1 MVIAFERW
9 LVAAHKGGNFRGSR
23 YSAVTSTR
31 RAQGGRQL
39 FAQARYVTGGAPNRV
54 SRLADGRTA
63 PFPQAE
69 PEEIGICNIRTWRT
83 YRLRLRPEQGL
94 FAEGAVFESSRGPV
108 HFDVRRVLTGTLEG
122 DESAVVRGVATA
134 DGLFDGHVWTP
145 ADGDDVLYIEPA
157 SRYLQPAAAASAE
170 ASQTSTPHHSVAHR
184 GSAVRGVRTP
194 QPCASHLL
202 HQRRL
207 QVGRTPFKT
216 TGGIGRGERANT
228 VHEENDV
235 GSGSATQ
242 RGPGSSTGTSGPHPQ
257 PARVP
262 PPAAAY
268 DAGSKAGERLSP
280 STLQEANATGA
291 DSAAGSSERPRRRRR
306 RWLPDLELDLTPTVP
321 EDRDSR
327 PARRR
332 IVTSASA
339 AASTAVDPR
348 KTTCMLYLQADH
360 LFFQKY
366 GTEEACI
373 EVMTR
378 HVQRVND
385 IYRITDFDQDG
396 KPDNISFMI
405 KRIKVHTLDAL
416 KDPTYRFPLNYGV
429 EKFLELFSEED
440 YDAFCLAYM
449 FTYRDFEMGTL
460 GLAWTGDLKNAGGVC
475 EKNGHYRGSM
485 KSLNT
490 GIVTLL
496 NYGKHVPPAV
506 SHVTLAHEIGHNF
519 GSPHDPDSCTP
530 GGEDGNYIMF
540 ARATSGDKK
549 NNNKFSPCSISSINP
564 VLNTKARSPKG
575 CFTEPQKSLC
585 GNGVVEPGE
594 QCDCGWGEDC
604 RDPCCYPQTSVPRED
619 APPCRLT
626 PRSACS
632 PSQGPCCTTDC
643 QIKFGDK
650 CRDDNG
656 CRDASFCSGR
666 NAMCPPSLNKPN
678 KTVCNEEFVCFM
690 GECTGSICLA
700 YGLESCQCTPGPNDK
715 KTKACE
721 LCCKQPGENQPC
733 LSSFEWNQ
741 YPYDV
746 PDMYAK
752 PGTPCNDYNGY
763 CDVFQKCRE
772 VDPSGPLATLRK
784 LLLSDESIASFKKW
798 VMQYWYAV
806 LFIAVGVILLMVL
819 TAKLL
824 GKRPGAKKLK
834 QVTIVHSST
843 TETVRLPAEGG
854 DGALATVQHP
864 IVVRPKLP
872 LKRRVREGAASATGA
887 VTRIH
892 RKKTTHHAL
901 KSKRRRKKVAASD
914 EQKVDKKLGAVEKRA
929 DKNLGAEGKRPPI
942 PKRKTAPGQEKKN
955 VTAKKPTAA
964 DDGGYAPLENV
975 AKVEE
980 VTAAEIPPVQ
990 KTTDCQRRQCAAVAT
1005 EKCPGTVTDNSQV
1018 GGGVS
1023 GSVPPAAGVTDSR
1036 SHPVAT
1042 EKPSPEKRPKL
1053 EKQMSE
1059 VTDRSAVLSRD
1070 KRRSLQYVPRSKKS
1084 QTCHQLSADATSAA
1098 ECQEGKDSK
1107 RQSPEHPPPAAATRL
1122 PAGDDLLPQVGAPG
1136 KLQAAEKQSAR
1147 DPERQA
1153 PDRTSSAA
1161 AVGVPSGPSVG
1172 GKRHTLGRPLSVDSD
1187 RKELRASA
1195 LSAPQKTPELATFTR
1210 RNTLGNIPTAAA
1222 EKSSLPV
1229 VEKRPAVE
1237 NPPVVAIIPDRQR
1250 AAGDRK
1256 RPPSPSDRRRGQD
1269 TKRGSAERKGA
1280 HRTRHKAEVI
1290 DYSADATPPTA
1301 APVAAAVPES
1311 DPVSK
1316 VQNWLMS
1323 TEQPVPRSRST
1334 PAGLTEKAAGV
1345 GRSGSGGDLKPAGG
1359 RKAQLQLLY
1368 GGPFKFKLKFKKPAA
1383 ASTSAPAA
1391 RAGVG
1396 RSAVPGRRGKA
1407 GRARPPAVS
1416 PELAL
1421 AAEDVDSNL
1430 HTVPSD
1436 LEVLLSESEFLFS
1449 EDGDGA

>member
-1 MVIAFERW
+1 MAARRCLPLLLPPLLCWALAARASPLPNSPGMRPLSE
-9 LVAAHKGGNFRGSR
+9 LVGHMEAAHYDRRPLLRLPPHGREQPLRQRRHSDGGDGDGELSLHQEVRLD
-23 YSAVTSTR
+23 VTTH
-31 RAQGGRQL
+31 
-39 FAQARYVTGGAPNRV
+39 
-54 SRLADGRTA
+54 GRT
-63 PFPQAE
+63 
-69 PEEIGICNIRTWRT
+69 
-83 YRLRLRPEQGL
+83 YKMRLRPEQGL

-108 HFDVRRVLTGTLEG
+108 HFDVRRVLSGTIDGEEG
-122 DESAVVRGVATA
+122 AVVRGVATP
-134 DGLFDGHVWTP
+134 DGLLDGHVWSP
-145 ADGDDVLYIEPA
+145 SLPGDVLYIEPA
-157 SRYLQPAAAASAE
+157 ARYLPPGTAHAQPD
-170 ASQTSTPHHSVAHR
+170 THHSVAHR
-184 GSAVRGVRTP
+184 GSAVQGVRTP
-194 QPCASHLL
+194 HPCASHLL
-202 HQRRL
+202 HRRR
-207 QVGRTPFKT
+207 QEEASGTPRDSGYAGATSSSGSPHSGAGVRTPANAS
-216 TGGIGRGERANT
+216 GRSNE
-228 VHEENDV
+228 
-235 GSGSATQ
+235 
-242 RGPGSSTGTSGPHPQ
+242 Q
-257 PARVP
+257 PS
-262 PPAAAY
+262 
-268 DAGSKAGERLSP
+268 DQFSP
-280 STLQEANATGA
+280 STSQAANDTVG
-291 DSAAGSSERPRRRRR
+291 GPHGRRQR
-306 RWLPDLELDLTPTVP
+306 RWLPDLELDLSPTLP
-321 EDRDSR
+321 DRDSR

-332 IVTSASA
+332 IVTAAAVPVSASSA
-339 AASTAVDPR
+339 TVDPR

-396 KPDNISFMI
+396 RPDNITFMI

-416 KDPTYRFPLNYGV
+416 KDPSYRFPLNYGV

-564 VLNTKARSPKG
+564 VLNTKARSTKG

-604 RDPCCYPQTSVPRED
+604 RDSCCFPQTSVPRED
-619 APPCRLT
+619 APPCMLT

-643 QIKFGDK
+643 QLKFGDK

-798 VMQYWYAV
+798 VIQYWYAV

-843 TETVRLPAEGG
+843 TETVRLPAEGA
-854 DGALATVQHP
+854 DGGPATVHHP
-864 IVVRPKLP
+864 TVVRPKLP
-872 LKRRVREGAASATGA
+872 LKRRVREGASGATGA

-892 RKKTTHHAL
+892 RKKTTQHAI

-929 DKNLGAEGKRPPI
+929 DKTPGAEEKRPSV
-942 PKRKTAPGQEKKN
+942 PKRKTAPGQERKN
-955 VTAKKPTAA
+955 VTTKKATAA
-964 DDGGYAPLENV
+964 GDGGYTQLGNVTKAADVAVAEMPPLQKV
-975 AKVEE
+975 ADGEH
-980 VTAAEIPPVQ
+980 
-990 KTTDCQRRQCAAVAT
+990 RQCATQTAEKSPAT
-1005 EKCPGTVTDNSQV
+1005 ATDDLQEARGVTSS
-1018 GGGVS
+1018 GGS
-1023 GSVPPAAGVTDSR
+1023 TVPPAAGTAADR
-1036 SHPVAT
+1036 CG
-1042 EKPSPEKRPKL
+1042 PEKRPRL

-1059 VTDRSAVLSRD
+1059 VADGCAVLNRD
-1070 KRRSLQYVPRSKKS
+1070 KRRSLQYIPKSRRS
-1084 QTCHQLSADATSAA
+1084 QTCHQLSIQATSSA
-1098 ECQEGKDSK
+1098 ECQETKDSK
-1107 RQSPEHPPPAAATRL
+1107 RPSPEAPPSAGASRPGIGGDLVPQADASEKLRAVDRRSTRDSERRHGECASSVAA
-1122 PAGDDLLPQVGAPG
+1122 
-1136 KLQAAEKQSAR
+1136 
-1147 DPERQA
+1147 
-1153 PDRTSSAA
+1153 
-1161 AVGVPSGPSVG
+1161 PSVSPGANAG
-1172 GKRHTLGRPLSVDSD
+1172 GKRHTLGRPLSVDSE
-1187 RKELRASA
+1187 RREPAA
-1195 LSAPQKTPELATFTR
+1195 EGPCETPELGTFTR
-1210 RNTLGNIPTAAA
+1210 RNTLGNIPAVAA
-1222 EKSSLPV
+1222 ERRSRPV

-1256 RPPSPSDRRRGQD
+1256 RAPSPPDRRKGMD
-1269 TKRGSAERKGA
+1269 AKRGGPEKKAA
-1280 HRTRHKAEVI
+1280 HRARHKAEVI
-1290 DYSADATPPTA
+1290 DYSADATAPPATTPPSAPTA
-1301 APVAAAVPES
+1301 AAAAAVPES
-1311 DPVSK
+1311 DPMSK
-1316 VQNWLMS
+1316 VKNWLM
-1323 TEQPVPRSRST
+1323 TAEQPVPRSRST
-1334 PAGLTEKAAGV
+1334 PAGLTEKTAVV
-1345 GRSGSGGDLKPAGG
+1345 GRSGSGGDLKQTSG
-1359 RKAQLQLLY
+1359 RKAQLQVLY
-1368 GGPFKFKLKFKKPAA
+1368 GGPFKFKLKFRKPAG
-1383 ASTSAPAA
+1383 ASSSAPPA
-1391 RAGVG
+1391 RVGAG
-1396 RSAVPGRRGKA
+1396 RSSAAGRRGKA
-1407 GRARPPAVS
+1407 GRARPAAVT

-1449 EDGDGA
+1449 EDGEGA